1 MKFQQIRSA
10 LSVVEFAG
18 VRFLIDPMLAPK
30 NTYPVFPYTCV
41 SGEGNPTTDL
51 PVPLESLFDVD
62 AVIVTHLH
70 LDHFDD
76 TAREKLP
83 KSLVLFAQS
92 EEEASQL
99 RGWGFA
105 DVRVLLEEGVEFEG
119 VRLYKT
125 RCEHGEGNPVTSDAY
140 DFMGFSGKA
149 CGVVFEATESARK
162 PESFR
167 FYLAGD
173 TIFCEYVEE
182 AIAKFSPAVVAVN
195 AAGAQFPK
203 GHPLIMNEYDVLT
216 LMRRHPDI
224 DVIATHLEGVS
235 HATVTTASLRAFAK
249 EKGLEKLAVPAQ
261 GETVEFAA

>member
-18 VRFLIDPMLAPK
+18 ERFLIDPMLAPK

-125 RCEHGEGNPVTSDAY
+125 RWEPRDERRLRLHRIFGEGLRR
-140 DFMGFSGKA
+140 
-149 CGVVFEATESARK
+149 GV
-162 PESFR
+162 
-167 FYLAGD
+167 
-173 TIFCEYVEE
+173 
-182 AIAKFSPAVVAVN
+182 
-195 AAGAQFPK
+195 
-203 GHPLIMNEYDVLT
+203 
-216 LMRRHPDI
+216 
-224 DVIATHLEGVS
+224 
-235 HATVTTASLRAFAK
+235 
-249 EKGLEKLAVPAQ
+249 
-261 GETVEFAA
+261 